1 MLFLKESYK
10 FKFLGSLLCMRK
22 EFLQKLIQLRGLIVY
37 FTVGPIQSKL
47 TIYITFDPNNNS
59 DFRPTNLGIHTINP
73 QIETV

>member
-1 MLFLKESYK
+1 MHEKRVPAKINTTEGSY
-10 FKFLGSLLCMRK
+10 R
-22 EFLQKLIQLRGLIVY
+22 Y

-47 TIYITFDPNNNS
+47 TRYITFDPNKNS

>member
-10 FKFLGSLLCMRK
+10 FKILGSLLCMRK

-47 TIYITFDPNNNS
+47 TKLYNF
-59 DFRPTNLGIHTINP
+59 
-73 QIETV
+73 